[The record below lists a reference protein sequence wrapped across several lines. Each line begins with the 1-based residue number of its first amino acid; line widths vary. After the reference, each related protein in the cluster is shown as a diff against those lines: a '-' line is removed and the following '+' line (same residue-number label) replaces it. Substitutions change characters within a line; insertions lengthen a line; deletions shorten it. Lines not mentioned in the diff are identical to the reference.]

1 MPHDDWGMSMSEGK
15 KAWRRPELV
24 VLVRSRPEEA
34 VLAGCKYPGVAGPGR
49 PGVQACNHPA
59 HGDCVTIGIS

>member
-1 MPHDDWGMSMSEGK
+1 MSEGK
-15 KAWRRPELV
+15 KVWQRPELV

-49 PGVQACNHPA
+49 PSVQACTHQNT
-59 HGDCVTIGIS
+59 GDCISIGVS

>member
-1 MPHDDWGMSMSEGK
+1 MSMSEGK
-15 KAWRRPELV
+15 KAWQRPELI

-49 PGVQACNHPA
+49 PPVQACTHPNT
-59 HGDCVTIGIS
+59 GDCFSIGIS